1 MVCKDADMTT
11 ADTTNTCTEMV
22 HRPWSITRCPRAAKE
37 DGLCGIHLA
46 AKRKR
51 EATQEKWQARNADR
65 DKKLRAA
72 KAACAALAERGI
84 AATPHYDHALGRRSE
99 SGHTGKVVVDPEA
112 ILAALEA
119 RS

>member
-11 ADTTNTCTEMV
+11 ADTTTCTELI
-22 HRPWSITRCPRAAKE
+22 HRDWSIDPCPRPAKE
-37 DGLCGIHLA
+37 EGLCGIHLA

-51 EATQEKWQARNADR
+51 EANAAEWSA
-65 DKKLRAA
+65 RAA
-72 KAACAALAERGI
+72 KLDANHRAAETACAKLAERGI
-84 AATPHYDHALGRRSE
+84 SATPYYSPAFGRRADA
-99 SGHTGKVVVDPEA
+99 GYTGDVVVDPEA